1 MIINNM
7 NKLTLKIEYSNFLNN
22 DLEDY
27 LLSLQGVTNTN
38 VNIDNSEINVE
49 YDSSIISLKVLK
61 MEILLYLDIVKI
73 PSIIS
78 FDKHSKSN
86 IKKDIIVIK
95 DLCCEHCLKG
105 MIDDLLDI
113 NGIESAYSDFDYIN
127 KYNVN
132 IFITYNYKLLDKE
145 KILEI
150 SNKFNNF

>member
-1 MIINNM
+1 
-7 NKLTLKIEYSNFLNN
+7 
-22 DLEDY
+22 
-27 LLSLQGVTNTN
+27 
-38 VNIDNSEINVE
+38 
-49 YDSSIISLKVLK
+49 

-95 DLCCEHCLKG
+95 DLCCEYCLKG

-145 KILEI
+145 KNIR
-150 SNKFNNF
+150 NF